1 MLSIYDYNYCCGLR
15 IHVQNFANTNT
26 AERHIP
32 ADRHSETVLYMLAT
46 AGMRVLPEISQAAIL
61 AEIRRRTPLLT
72 NFHFA
77 DNHVN
82 VISGK
87 EEGMYA
93 WISANYVLNRLRI
106 GENGKREE
114 SVGIIDMGGGSI
126 QIAFEVDQQEIG
138 FITL

>member
-1 MLSIYDYNYCCGLR
+1 
-15 IHVQNFANTNT
+15 
-26 AERHIP
+26 
-32 ADRHSETVLYMLAT
+32 MLAT

-77 DNHVN
+77 DNHVD

-138 FITL
+138 FITLWIKTEKNLILLSYKHKLGSTR

>member
-1 MLSIYDYNYCCGLR
+1 
-15 IHVQNFANTNT
+15 
-26 AERHIP
+26 
-32 ADRHSETVLYMLAT
+32 MLAT

-77 DNHVN
+77 DNHVD

-106 GENGKREE
+106 GENGKRED
-114 SVGIIDMGGGSI
+114 SVGIIDMGGGST
-126 QIAFEVDQQEIG
+126 QIAFEVDQQEFGCTYLYRKIQSSC
-138 FITL
+138 FEDS